1 MRMQRR
7 NITQRFLIM
16 SEENESDVENL
27 VQMINVCWDGVN
39 KSKVGPILTMD
50 KDNPSI
56 NNIGLNAFYTILS
69 NVIPK
74 NLNSHTII
82 PKEPWE

>member
-1 MRMQRR
+1 
-7 NITQRFLIM
+7 M
-16 SEENESDVENL
+16 SEEDNSDVDNL
-27 VQMINVCWDGVN
+27 VQMINVCWEGVN
-39 KSKVGPILTMD
+39 KSKVGPILTID
-50 KDNPSI
+50 KDTPTI